1 MTNVSRHAFA
11 HSLARGSACTLAGGR
26 QRRRAKIFA
35 RCARPR
41 AFSTCRRLII
51 STTLTPASDNIP
63 RRYRDRSKLRDCD
76 VVALKV
82 DDIASNGR
90 AVDSGNRPAKEKGQP
105 VGFEL
110 TEQIREAVDDYRI
123 ATGKKQANF
132 NGA

>member
-1 MTNVSRHAFA
+1 MHTGRWPAAAKGQNICSVCAASRVFHVPTFDHYAR
-11 HSLARGSACTLAGGR
+11 HSR
-26 QRRRAKIFA
+26 QR
-35 RCARPR
+35 P
-41 AFSTCRRLII
+41 II
-51 STTLTPASDNIP
+51 IP